1 MPKDFCQKWKV
12 ELIFRG
18 AHKLSGNEIVEKNH
32 RSINSRP
39 TAARSGGG
47 SPLETVEVESV
58 PGYTAAV
65 RILATPSDLE
75 SPTSPESKMRV
86 EEVSE
91 NEMQVSVVDW

>member
-1 MPKDFCQKWKV
+1 MLKDVCQKWKV
-12 ELIFRG
+12 GLIFRG
-18 AHKLSGNEIVEKNH
+18 AHKLSGNGIAEKNH

-65 RILATPSDLE
+65 RILATPSDL
-75 SPTSPESKMRV
+75 SPTRPESKMRV

-91 NEMQVSVVDW
+91 NEMQVSVVD